1 VRYSFHNNP
10 VAARKAWIE
19 EETMVKEFKEFIMR
33 GSVVDL
39 AIGVIIGAAFTAI
52 VNSLVKDIF
61 MPIIGYVLGGV
72 DFTNMFIVLG
82 GGSYATLAD
91 AQKAGA
97 ATINYG
103 IFINA
108 VITFLLVAVIL
119 FFIIKAINKLQKQ
132 PVPAPAN
139 TKECPYCLSTIPLA
153 ATRCPN
159 CTSQL

>member
-1 VRYSFHNNP
+1 V
-10 VAARKAWIE
+10 
-19 EETMVKEFKEFIMR
+19 VKEFKEFILR

>member
-1 VRYSFHNNP
+1 MLM
-10 VAARKAWIE
+10 K
-19 EETMVKEFKEFIMR
+19 EETMVKEFKEFILR
-33 GSVVDL
+33 GNVVDL
-39 AIGVIIGAAFTAI
+39 AIAVVIGAAFTAI
-52 VNSLVKDIF
+52 VNSMVKDIF
-61 MPIIGYVLGGV
+61 MPIIGYALGGV

-103 IFINA
+103 LFINA
-108 VITFLLVAVIL
+108 VITFLLVALIL

>member
-1 VRYSFHNNP
+1 
-10 VAARKAWIE
+10 
-19 EETMVKEFKEFIMR
+19 MVKEFKEFIMR

-61 MPIIGYVLGGV
+61 MPIIGYALGGV
-72 DFTNMFIVLG
+72 DFINMFVVLG
-82 GGSYATLAD
+82 GGSYATLAE

-103 IFINA
+103 LFINA
-108 VITFLLVAVIL
+108 VITFLLVALIL
-119 FFIIKAINKLQKQ
+119 FFVIKAINKLQKQ